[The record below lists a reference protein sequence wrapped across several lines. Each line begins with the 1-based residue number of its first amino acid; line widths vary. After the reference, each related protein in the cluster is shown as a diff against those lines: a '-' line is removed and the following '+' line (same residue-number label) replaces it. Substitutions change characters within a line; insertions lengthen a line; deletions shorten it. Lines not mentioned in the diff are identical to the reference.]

1 MSRVHSTAAT
11 SLAEMRRVES
21 VELRRT
27 LLQPLREIPGKY
39 LYDER
44 GTKLYEKLVK
54 VPEFTHDRAE
64 RALLEE
70 HAGRIAELCASRE
83 LVDLGCG
90 SSNKVRVLVD
100 AFARTG
106 ALELVVL
113 VDFVPEVL
121 EKAVRRLSNARP
133 ELSVRGIHGD
143 FQSELSKL
151 GLGGERTMLML
162 GGTIGS
168 LPAATLGLFLK
179 RASMNLAEGDHF
191 VVGLDLARDAEA
203 LEATVHDGK
212 GAAAA
217 FHRNILAVVNSRFGG
232 DFDVDAF
239 EHRAAWD
246 AERSC
251 LEVRLVARRPMRVT
265 VADLALEIRIKEGE
279 EIRTDVATKFTRA
292 SFEAVVAG
300 TGLAM
305 QEWLADGDGVAALA
319 ILRRSDEAV

>member
-11 SLAEMRRVES
+11 ALAEMRRVES

-64 RALLEE
+64 RALLET
-70 HAGRIAELCASRE
+70 HAEALAAACATRE

-90 SSNKVRVLVD
+90 PSTKARTLVD
-100 AFARTG
+100 AFKARGT
-106 ALELVVL
+106 LELVVL
-113 VDFVPEVL
+113 MDFVPEVL
-121 EKAVRRLSNARP
+121 DKAVRRMQNAYP

-143 FQSELSKL
+143 FQSELNRL
-151 GLGGERTMLML
+151 GLGGERTMIML

-168 LPAATLGLFLK
+168 LPASTLAPFLK
-179 RASMNLAEGDHF
+179 RVAMTLAEGDHF
-191 VVGLDLARDAEA
+191 LVGLDLVRDPAA
-203 LEATVHDGK
+203 LLAAADDKK

-217 FHRNILAVVNSRFGG
+217 FGRNVLAVVNARFGA

-239 EHRAAWD
+239 EHRPSWD
-246 AERSC
+246 DQRSC
-251 LEVRLVARRPMRVT
+251 VEVRLVATRAMRLT
-265 VADLALEIRIKEGE
+265 IADLALELRIEAGE
-279 EIRTDVATKFTRA
+279 PIRTAVATKFTRA
-292 SFEAVVAG
+292 SFEKAVAG
-300 TGLAM
+300 TGLEL
-305 QEWLADGDGVAALA
+305 QQWLADDDGVAALA
-319 ILRRSDEAV
+319 LLRRSGAAV